1 MTRGT
6 SGIFRPRRPPPPA
19 FAGGMEFAIYPAV
32 SIRRRTRPAG
42 EEAETMTSAIDWK
55 EAMDRE
61 VRVGGHERAEV
72 PGTGSSGS
80 QASPAS
86 GTVNK
91 EES

>member
-1 MTRGT
+1 
-6 SGIFRPRRPPPPA
+6 
-19 FAGGMEFAIYPAV
+19 
-32 SIRRRTRPAG
+32 
-42 EEAETMTSAIDWK
+42 MTSEIDWT
-55 EAMDRE
+55 ETMDRE